1 LKQAQKRPRRWQRC
15 LRFRSRRRGTAVVDT
30 CRGILV
36 VSEDGKKY
44 DLPGGAAKEGES
56 RREAAL
62 RELEEETGLKA
73 DKCAWLFEYN
83 GRIQRSVKGGFFKDN
98 HKVYL
103 MKVTGAA
110 EPKNEIKHIAY
121 TKDSKVTLSY
131 AANQIIKKYSEAE
144 IKC

>member
-1 LKQAQKRPRRWQRC
+1 
-15 LRFRSRRRGTAVVDT
+15 
-30 CRGILV
+30 
-36 VSEDGKKY
+36 
-44 DLPGGAAKEGES
+44 
-56 RREAAL
+56 
-62 RELEEETGLKA
+62 
-73 DKCAWLFEYN
+73 
-83 GRIQRSVKGGFFKDN
+83 
-98 HKVYL
+98 